1 MPLTLVSAFHMQLG
15 SFSKVTPVFL
25 APMAGVTDLP
35 MRQLAIRCGADI
47 AVGEM
52 LSADAS
58 LAGSRKSQS
67 RTQHSRDA
75 GLRVVQLVGNDP
87 VTLANAARYNAN
99 CGAEVIDI
107 NMGCPAKKVCK
118 KAAGSALLADPALVQ
133 TILKAVTHAVSVPV
147 TLKIRTGLSSDCRNG
162 VEIAEI
168 AQRAGVAMLT
178 VHGRTRA
185 DKFSGAVEYDTI
197 RNIVSAVDIPVI
209 ANGDITSAVKAR
221 QVLDFTKA
229 AGVMVGRAAQ
239 GRLWLPGA
247 VARALQ
253 GGDYRVPDIA
263 DRFAIMREH
272 IQSLHG
278 FHGETMGHKI
288 ARKHAGWFFETELG
302 EQYARF
308 KREFNAL
315 SCQDAQT
322 HFIET
327 KQAEIVDLMLRSE
340 RNTQWGTLAA

>member
-99 CGAEVIDI
+99 GGAEVIDI

-133 TILKAVTHAVSVPV
+133 TILKAV
-147 TLKIRTGLSSDCRNG
+147 K
-162 VEIAEI
+162 
-168 AQRAGVAMLT
+168 
-178 VHGRTRA
+178 
-185 DKFSGAVEYDTI
+185 
-197 RNIVSAVDIPVI
+197 
-209 ANGDITSAVKAR
+209 
-221 QVLDFTKA
+221 
-229 AGVMVGRAAQ
+229 
-239 GRLWLPGA
+239 
-247 VARALQ
+247 
-253 GGDYRVPDIA
+253 
-263 DRFAIMREH
+263 
-272 IQSLHG
+272 
-278 FHGETMGHKI
+278 
-288 ARKHAGWFFETELG
+288 
-302 EQYARF
+302 
-308 KREFNAL
+308 
-315 SCQDAQT
+315 
-322 HFIET
+322 
-327 KQAEIVDLMLRSE
+327 
-340 RNTQWGTLAA
+340 